1 MPVESLRENM
11 STHTAHTKGRRIP
24 ETFRGRKGKFRIEDN
39 ARGHELGRVDRNLYA
54 LLVSISRTNLY
65 YYVSGDF
72 NMYGHFMQ
80 LTVYS
85 AALRVVG
92 MAICLR

>member
-1 MPVESLRENM
+1 MPVESLCESI
-11 STHTAHTKGRRIP
+11 STHTAHTGGRRIP

-39 ARGHELGRVDRNLYA
+39 ARGHELGRVDRNLHA
-54 LLVSISRTNLY
+54 LLVGVSRTNLY
-65 YYVSGDF
+65 YCVNGGF
-72 NMYGHFMQ
+72 NICGHHMQ